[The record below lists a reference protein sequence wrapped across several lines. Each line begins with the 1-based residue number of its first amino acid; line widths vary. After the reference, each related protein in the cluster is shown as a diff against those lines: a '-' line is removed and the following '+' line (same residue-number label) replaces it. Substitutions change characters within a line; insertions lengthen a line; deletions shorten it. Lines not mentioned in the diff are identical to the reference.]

1 MWTPA
6 LGRKEFKMNKIGK
19 SLKNLNW
26 KLFISLLIMGLC
38 PTIYTTLRVF
48 FLGSLPGD
56 WSFSIAGQ
64 LSWVNLIY
72 EILNEAIVLP
82 LYFFMGKFVAEKSD
96 WRTHK
101 TGSWNK

>member
-1 MWTPA
+1 MWTPVF
-6 LGRKEFKMNKIGK
+6 GRKEFNMNKIGK

-48 FLGSLPGD
+48 FLGALPGD
-56 WSFSIAGQ
+56 WAFSIAGQ

-72 EILNEAIVLP
+72 EILNEAIVLSYYIS
-82 LYFFMGKFVAEKSD
+82 LWENLLQ
-96 WRTHK
+96 RNLNIQ
-101 TGSWNK
+101 TG

>member
-1 MWTPA
+1 
-6 LGRKEFKMNKIGK
+6 MNKIGK

-26 KLFISLLIMGLC
+26 KLFVSLLVMGFC

-56 WSFSIAGQ
+56 WAFSIAGQ

-72 EILNEAIVLP
+72 EI
-82 LYFFMGKFVAEKSD
+82 
-96 WRTHK
+96 
-101 TGSWNK
+101 